1 MRHILIGLLISS
13 WSLVQGQN
21 LNTPSLSKSV
31 LHPSTLLPF
40 SSSTPL
46 RYYATK
52 TTLKSI
58 LLTPKIHLGDPKS
71 TAFFC
76 RIEDKIARS
85 SKVNFKFRLGSVSYV
100 DALEGKGYFEAL
112 SYSKATNFRL
122 SRNN

>member
-1 MRHILIGLLISS
+1 MRHLLIGLFLCSF
-13 WSLVQGQN
+13 SLSQGQDLEAPN
-21 LNTPSLSKSV
+21 VAKPV
-31 LHPSTLLPF
+31 LYSSTLLPL
-40 SSSTPL
+40 SSSTTLP
-46 RYYATK
+46 YYSNKPA
-52 TTLKSI
+52 LKSV
-58 LLTPKIHLGDPKS
+58 LLTPKVLLGAPKS
-71 TAFFC
+71 AAFFC